1 MLKVPPSGGLGGGRR
16 SDVCPAQA
24 GYRAEPIYLRLP
36 LLVEGEERREHLF
49 QHLWRA
55 GIGVGRMYRRT
66 LAEYF
71 PQLAPATYPGADYV
85 ARHLLT
91 LPTHHYLTQ
100 GDIERITQVFQVF
113 T

>member
-1 MLKVPPSGGLGGGRR
+1 M
-16 SDVCPAQA
+16 CPAQA